1 MKSQN
6 WISPFVLGLVL
17 VVPATVSAQAN
28 STPQPR
34 RLSQSQLDVFAA
46 VVDEDPSVVE
56 RRLLWDPSLGQFA
69 AAAADARVSRR
80 RLGTAMTV
88 GGFATMGL
96 GLLVGSV
103 IWVSGIR
110 LFSDCPYEG
119 GSNCQS
125 PGNDEDQMS
134 KGVIV
139 ALASTVVGLAVG
151 IPGVAMLR
159 GTSEAEK
166 DAIQQYRARE
176 SWPRPIAPAPYS
188 RAFPGG
194 PAGKTF
200 NLSLLSVAF

>member
-1 MKSQN
+1 MKSSN
-6 WISPFVLGLVL
+6 WISVFALGLGL

-34 RLSQSQLDVFAA
+34 RLSQAQMDVFAA
-46 VVDEDPSVVE
+46 VVDEDVSVVE

-96 GLLVGSV
+96 GLLVGGV
-103 IWVSGIR
+103 MWVSGIR

-125 PGNDEDQMS
+125 PGNDEAQMHN
-134 KGVIV
+134 GVVV
-139 ALASTVVGLAVG
+139 ALASTVVGLAFG
-151 IPGVAMLR
+151 IPGVVMLR

-176 SWPRPIAPAPYS
+176 YWPRPIAPAPYS
-188 RAFPGG
+188 RAFPGAT
-194 PAGKTF
+194 PGKAF
-200 NLSLLSVAF
+200 NLSLLSVPF